1 MNTEQTKKCRECQTD
16 IPKKAR
22 RCPNCRTKQGIGLGG
37 LIVIVMFVGITA
49 SVVMSSITPETP
61 KTPNS
66 PANMTAVQLEL
77 EAYATEYLIKE
88 SEPDR
93 WTQVTSGQG
102 DDGIIIRVT
111 VSTEV
116 PVNSIATGIY
126 CDKIEEI
133 IRRHAPY
140 HLRDTTAFI
149 SQYGEFVKTCVY

>member
-1 MNTEQTKKCRECQTD
+1 MNTEETKKCRECQTD

-37 LIVIVMFVGITA
+37 LIVVVMFVGITA
-49 SVVMSSITPETP
+49 SVVMSSLTPSTPETP
-61 KTPNS
+61 KTP
-66 PANMTAVQLEL
+66 ADMTAVQSEL
-77 EAYATEYLIKE
+77 EAYATEYLINE

-93 WTQVTSGQG
+93 WTKVTSGQG
-102 DDGIIIRVT
+102 AEGIIIRVT

-133 IRRHAPY
+133 IRRNASG

-149 SQYGEFVKTCVY
+149 SQYGENVKTCVY